1 MGKWR
6 VLLRRKNTERLITL
20 KDQFSLAHLT
30 ALACPP
36 PTLTHIAARAG
47 FDFVSIRPIGMGL
60 KNEPDFDLASNRK
73 MLRQTKTALRET
85 GLQVLDIEL
94 ARIVDGMSPTQ
105 YEPAFEVGA
114 ELGAR
119 HVLCSVW
126 TDDLVFATERFI
138 QLCELAKTYQ
148 LTIELE
154 FVPVASVATLEQA
167 VSMLSTASQD
177 NAGLMIDSHHF
188 HRSKENVN
196 DLKKVPADWFHM
208 FHLCDASK
216 EIPASREQMI
226 QIMREERLYIGEG
239 GIPIKEILKEIP
251 KIPYSL
257 EIPHLQR
264 TKELGF
270 EEYARR
276 CLLSAKEYIS
286 LNLDDVNIY

>member
-1 MGKWR
+1 MAEFAQ
-6 VLLRRKNTERLITL
+6 KNEQTERLITL

-60 KNEPDFDLASNRK
+60 KNEPDYDLASNRK

-126 TDDLVFATERFI
+126 TNDLVFATERFI

-167 VSMLSTASQD
+167 VSMLSTAAQD

-188 HRSKENVN
+188 HRSKENVS
-196 DLKKVPADWFHM
+196 DIKGIPAEWFHM

-216 EIPASREQMI
+216 EIPASKEQMI
-226 QIMREERLYIGEG
+226 KIMREERLYIGEG
-239 GIPIKEILKEIP
+239 GIPIKEILREIP

-264 TKELGF
+264 AKELGF